1 MNTHNELIILSNHF
15 KNMKTR
21 LSTLITLLVITLS
34 LSAQKGN
41 VSKADYELTLPKPNL
56 ESAEEKILAAEKNEK
71 TIAFAKTYIVKQRVY
86 RAMYVKDNAAN
97 QNLFTAFDAIKKAEE
112 LDQKGDAKGK
122 GIGKFKSEIKRD
134 LIMLRVEF
142 QNCGANAYNVKD
154 YALAYNCFDKVL
166 AIDNMP
172 SNIEEDQVA
181 LLDTAILFNA
191 AICAYY
197 SGDMPNTEKLMT
209 QCMEYNYGGT
219 TPHTVMYLH
228 YRDNSDTI
236 KMVETLVSGFE
247 SHPDD
252 ATFLRELVVY
262 YISINDLEQGM
273 KYINLALDSDPNNS
287 TFWFTK
293 GTFHDQAK
301 EREKAIEAYQKA
313 IETAATNEERYNANY
328 NLGVIFYNNAIEEAN
343 KANEVDFNDTKKLKE
358 IEAAAKVKFLE
369 CIPYFE
375 VCLAEKADDVEAL
388 KALRP
393 VYYRLSDDPAIQ
405 AKYDALHAKLKE
417 LGF

>member
-1 MNTHNELIILSNHF
+1 
-15 KNMKTR
+15 MKTR
-21 LSTLITLLVITLS
+21 LSTLITLLVITFS

-41 VSKADYELTLPKPNL
+41 VSSADYELTLPNPNL
-56 ESAEEKILAAEKNEK
+56 ESAKEKILAAEKNEK
-71 TIAFAKTYIVKQRVY
+71 TIAYAKTYIVKQRIY
-86 RAMYVKDNAAN
+86 KSMYIKDNTN
-97 QNLFTAFDAIKKAEE
+97 SQNLFTAFDAIKKAEE

-142 QNCGANAYNVKD
+142 QNCGANAYNAKD
-154 YALAYNCFDKVL
+154 YALAYNCFDKAL

-172 SNIEEDQVA
+172 SNIEKDKVVVM
-181 LLDTAILFNA
+181 DTAILFNA
-191 AICAYY
+191 ALCAYY
-197 SGDMPNTEKLMT
+197 NGDADNTEKLMKK
-209 QCMEYNYGGT
+209 CMEYNYGGT

-228 YRDNSDTI
+228 YKDKADTVN
-236 KMVETLVSGFE
+236 MVETLVNGFE

-262 YISINDLEQGM
+262 YISINDLDQGM
-273 KYINLALDSDPNNS
+273 KYINIALDNDPNNS

-301 EREKAIEAYQKA
+301 EREKAIEAYNKA
-313 IETAATNEERYNANY
+313 IETATNNEERYNANY
-328 NLGVIFYNNAIEEAN
+328 NLGVIFYNNAVEEAN
-343 KANEVDFNDTKKLKE
+343 KANDVDFSDTKKLKE

-375 VCLAEKADDVEAL
+375 TCLEEKPDNVDAL

-393 VYYRLSDDPAIQ
+393 AYYRLSDDPAVQ
-405 AKYDALHAKLKE
+405 AKYDALQAKLKE